1 MHKLNLCLAC
11 YIFNVYLKVS
21 ILYSFSNIYFSA
33 HTLHQISSRPTF
45 DSDLAILHLMHIG
58 NAAALPLLLDL
69 QIKSRFVLVPFV
81 TSHRADLQIKVFCIG
96 WEAVPQKIHQ

>member
-1 MHKLNLCLAC
+1 MRKLNLCLTC

-21 ILYSFSNIYFSA
+21 ILHSFSNIYFSA
-33 HTLHQISSRPTF
+33 HTLHQISSRLTF

-69 QIKSRFVLVPFV
+69 QIKSRFSPLFTV
-81 TSHRADLQIKVFCIG
+81 SSDNARYIS
-96 WEAVPQKIHQ
+96 